1 MNSPH
6 NVKSLKIWTTGF
18 FFLLSLFA
26 VTALSAEERIL
37 SCQMLLSEAEQKAQG
52 FDRQR
57 TMYPP
62 DRAS

>member
-26 VTALSAEERIL
+26 VTVLSGLDNASLKDYIKWRINGNKDEFLEE
-37 SCQMLLSEAEQKAQG
+37 SE
-52 FDRQR
+52 
-57 TMYPP
+57 
-62 DRAS
+62 